1 MVVATARATP
11 RSPLRLPS
19 RRDGLTTGDRAAQ
32 VRRLIH
38 VGDEP
43 VLLTAGWEL
52 DDVALRAEAA
62 TAAAAETGLARARF
76 WTGVD
81 DDLSPFLERFA
92 GDARIGASVREA
104 PWLRPYRRP
113 MPFEVLLGAICEQL
127 IDDARAEQIKRRI
140 TAAHGRRALDHL
152 DAPGPAEVARL
163 APAQLQRCG
172 LAAQRAATLVRA
184 AHEVTV
190 GRVDLLDPAH
200 REPGWRR
207 LRSLSGIG
215 AWTLSVLAL
224 HGQGVWD
231 ALPAG
236 DHAYRTLLGR
246 AGAPASEAQ
255 VEAFFEP
262 YRPWRGVAGWHLLRS
277 ARVAGRLR
285 PGARR
290 HP

>member
-1 MVVATARATP
+1 MTVASARVTP

-19 RRDGLTTGDRAAQ
+19 RQDHLTSGDRARE

-43 VLLTAGWEL
+43 VLLSAAWAGGQ
-52 DDVALRAEAA
+52 VALRAEAE
-62 TAAAAETGLARARF
+62 TADAAEAGLARARF

-92 GDARIGASVREA
+92 GDPVIGASVREA

-113 MPFEVLLGAICEQL
+113 VPFEVLLGAICEQL
-127 IDDARAEQIKRRI
+127 IDDERAQQIKRRI
-140 TAAHGRRALDHL
+140 VAAHGRRARGHG
-152 DAPGPAEVARL
+152 DAPGAADVAGL
-163 APAQLQRCG
+163 APAELQRCG

-184 AHEVTV
+184 AREVAA
-190 GRVDLLDPAH
+190 GRVDLLDPAA
-200 REPGWRR
+200 REAGWRR
-207 LRSLSGIG
+207 LRAIPGIG

-236 DHAYRTLLGR
+236 DHAYRTALGR
-246 AGAPASEAQ
+246 PGAPAPEAE
-255 VEAFFEP
+255 VVAFFED

-277 ARVAGRLR
+277 RRVGGRAARWAS
-285 PGARR
+285 
-290 HP
+290 